1 MRPLPRLAAIATA
14 VPPHRLDQS
23 NVVARVEQLFG
34 RAPDFERLIPVY
46 ANSGIDRRYS
56 AVPFEWFDEPHGWA
70 DRNRAYLSGALDLIE
85 AAAGRALDRAGIGLG
100 EIGGIVAVSTTG
112 IATPSLD
119 ALLIERLRLPPTVTR
134 LPIFGLGC
142 AGGALGL
149 ARAATLAASM
159 PKKAVLFLVVELCT
173 LQFRRDDLA
182 RSNIVAT
189 ALFGDGAAAAVLRC
203 GDDRRAGDPRAWRAH
218 LAGSLDIMG
227 WDVAEDGLS
236 AIFSRDIPRLVTAE
250 LGPVL
255 RDFLTR
261 HGLSLGDIDRFVC
274 HPGGP
279 KVIDAYE
286 TVFGA
291 GFPGAAEA
299 RRSLRDYGNMSAVSV
314 LFVLEEM
321 LDWARAAGEDWGRAL
336 LDRARTRLQRR
347 VCRARRTVTIFHAVL
362 ALVLAAALR
371 GELILAHAQHGAAAR
386 PGRRRNR
393 PRRL

>member
-34 RAPDFERLIPVY
+34 RSPDFERLIPVY
-46 ANSGIDRRYS
+46 ANSGIACRYS
-56 AVPFEWFDEPHGWA
+56 VMPFEWFDEPHGWA
-70 DRNRAYLSGALDLIE
+70 ERNRAYIAGALDLIE
-85 AAAGRALDRAGIGLG
+85 AAAGRALNMAGIGLD
-100 EIGGIVAVSTTG
+100 EVGGIVAVSTTG
-112 IATPSLD
+112 VATPSLD
-119 ALLIERLRLPPTVTR
+119 ALLIERLHLPPNVQR

-149 ARAATLAASM
+149 ARAATLAAAM
-159 PKKAVLFLVVELCT
+159 PDKAVLLLVVELCT

-203 GDDRRAGDPRAWRAH
+203 DERAGGPAVVA
-218 LAGSLDIMG
+218 AGEHTWPHSLDIMG
-227 WDVAEDGLS
+227 WDVAEDGLK
-236 AIFSRDIPRLVTAE
+236 AIFSRDIPRLVAAE

-255 RDFLTR
+255 DDFLAR
-261 HGLSLGDIDRFVC
+261 HGLALSDINRFVC

-286 TVFGA
+286 TLFGD

-299 RRSLRDYGNMSAVSV
+299 RRSLCDYGNMSAASV
-314 LFVLEEM
+314 LFVLER
-321 LDWARAAGEDWGRAL
+321 LLASTRGAGEEWGRAL
-336 LDRARTRLQRR
+336 LTALGPGFSAGF
-347 VCRARRTVTIFHAVL
+347 VVL
-362 ALVLAAALR
+362 A
-371 GELILAHAQHGAAAR
+371 QQ
-386 PGRRRNR
+386 
-393 PRRL
+393 

>member
-14 VPPHRLDQS
+14 TPPHRLDQS

-46 ANSGIDRRYS
+46 ANSGIDCRYS

-70 DRNRAYLSGALDLIE
+70 DRNRAYLAGALDLIE
-85 AAAGRALDRAGIGLG
+85 IAAGRALDKAGIGLE
-100 EIGGIVAVSTTG
+100 EIGGIVTVSTTG

-119 ALLIERLRLPPTVTR
+119 ALLIERLRLPATVTR

-149 ARAATLAASM
+149 ARAATLAAAM
-159 PKKAVLFLVVELCT
+159 PQKPVLFVVAELCT
-173 LQFRRDDLA
+173 LQFRRDDFA

-203 GDDRRAGDPRAWRAH
+203 DGQADGPAIVAAGEHTWPQ
-218 LAGSLDIMG
+218 SLDIMG
-227 WDVAEDGLS
+227 WDVTEDGLK

-250 LGPVL
+250 LGPVV

-261 HGLSLGDIDRFVC
+261 HRLSLGDIDRFVC

-286 TVFGA
+286 TIFGA
-291 GFPGAAEA
+291 DFPGAAEA
-299 RRSLRDYGNMSAVSV
+299 RRSLREFGNMSAVSV
-314 LFVLEEM
+314 LFVLDAV
-321 LDWARAAGEDWGRAL
+321 LDSARAANENWGRAL
-336 LDRARTRLQRR
+336 LTALGPGFSAGF
-347 VCRARRTVTIFHAVL
+347 VVL
-362 ALVLAAALR
+362 
-371 GELILAHAQHGAAAR
+371 GE
-386 PGRRRNR
+386 P
-393 PRRL
+393 